1 MTDAATPLLEINGLT
16 TRFRTDDETVTAV
29 DNLSL
34 TIREGQTL
42 GLVGESGSGKS
53 VTSYSIMRLLPASSG
68 SIDAGEISLFGKDLV
83 QLPMSDM
90 RDVRGKSISMIFQEP
105 GTSLNPVFKVGKQVM
120 EPMILHQ
127 GYTEE
132 AARIRAI
139 ELFDEV
145 GIPEP
150 ERRVDRFPH
159 EMSGGQ
165 KQRVMIAMAL
175 SCNPKLLI
183 ADEPTTAL
191 DVTIQMQILDLIRNL
206 RDERGM
212 SILFITHDL
221 GVIAEIADEVAVMFQ
236 GKLVEQNTI
245 EEIFTNPQHP
255 YTKGLLACRPKLET
269 EMKRLPTV
277 GDFMEADKQPD
288 GSFEIIEKPMTDER
302 LAELMNRGRGRYLHT
317 KSEIAALGYKPE
329 ELTLDAD
336 DQFVEEGASPL
347 LTVDQFQVYY
357 PIKSGILRKT
367 TDYVRAVDGVKFH
380 VHKGQTLGLVGESG
394 CGKTT
399 AGRAILKLIPIT
411 GGKVTYEGQ
420 DITAMSRKEFLP
432 FRRKVQ
438 IIFQDPYNSLNPR
451 MTVETMLM
459 EVMKVHKLGDSN
471 PERRNRA
478 AQLLEEVGLLSEH
491 LLRYPHEFSGGQRQR
506 LCIAR
511 ALAVE
516 PEFIICDESV
526 SALDVSVQAQ
536 VLNLLKDLQED
547 RGLTYIFISH
557 DLSVVKFMSDMMA
570 VMQAGQIVEFGPSE
584 EIYRS
589 PQNEYT
595 ERLIESIPKD
605 SIQNIRKR
613 QQDRKE
619 ALAKRLTEEA
629 P

>member
-1 MTDAATPLLEINGLT
+1 
-16 TRFRTDDETVTAV
+16 
-29 DNLSL
+29 
-34 TIREGQTL
+34 
-42 GLVGESGSGKS
+42 
-53 VTSYSIMRLLPASSG
+53 
-68 SIDAGEISLFGKDLV
+68 
-83 QLPMSDM
+83 
-90 RDVRGKSISMIFQEP
+90 
-105 GTSLNPVFKVGKQVM
+105 
-120 EPMILHQ
+120 
-127 GYTEE
+127 
-132 AARIRAI
+132 
-139 ELFDEV
+139 
-145 GIPEP
+145 
-150 ERRVDRFPH
+150 
-159 EMSGGQ
+159 
-165 KQRVMIAMAL
+165 
-175 SCNPKLLI
+175 
-183 ADEPTTAL
+183 
-191 DVTIQMQILDLIRNL
+191 MQILDLIRNL

-420 DITAMSRKEFLP
+420 DITAMSRKSF
-432 FRRKVQ
+432 
-438 IIFQDPYNSLNPR
+438 
-451 MTVETMLM
+451 
-459 EVMKVHKLGDSN
+459 
-471 PERRNRA
+471 
-478 AQLLEEVGLLSEH
+478 
-491 LLRYPHEFSGGQRQR
+491 
-506 LCIAR
+506 C
-511 ALAVE
+511 
-516 PEFIICDESV
+516 
-526 SALDVSVQAQ
+526 
-536 VLNLLKDLQED
+536 
-547 RGLTYIFISH
+547 
-557 DLSVVKFMSDMMA
+557 LSV
-570 VMQAGQIVEFGPSE
+570 GRC
-584 EIYRS
+584 RS
-589 PQNEYT
+589 FF
-595 ERLIESIPKD
+595 R
-605 SIQNIRKR
+605 IR
-613 QQDRKE
+613 
-619 ALAKRLTEEA
+619 TTH
-629 P
+629 

>member
-1 MTDAATPLLEINGLT
+1 MTETATPLLEIKGLT

-29 DNLSL
+29 DDLSL
-34 TIREGQTL
+34 SIREGQTL

-68 SIDAGEISLFGKDLV
+68 KIDAGEISLFGQDLV
-83 QLPMSDM
+83 QLPMPEM

-127 GYTEE
+127 GYSKED
-132 AARIRAI
+132 ARQRAI

-150 ERRVDRFPH
+150 ERRIDSYPH

-191 DVTIQMQILDLIRNL
+191 DVTIQMQILDLIRKL

-221 GVIAEIADEVAVMFQ
+221 GVIAEIADEVAVMFR

-255 YTKGLLACRPKLET
+255 YTKGLLACRPKLDT

-277 GDFMEADKQPD
+277 TDFMDAREQPD
-288 GSFEIIEKPMTDER
+288 GSFEIIEKPMSNER
-302 LAELMNRGRGRYLHT
+302 LSELMNRGRGRLLHT
-317 KSEIAALGYKPE
+317 KSEIESLGYNPAN
-329 ELTLDAD
+329 LTLQKD
-336 DQFVEEGASPL
+336 DTFVAEGEAPL
-347 LTVDQFQVYY
+347 LTVEDFQVYY
-357 PIKSGILRKT
+357 PIKTGFFRKT
-367 TDYVRAVDGVKFH
+367 TDYVRAVDGINFH

-411 GGKVTYEGQ
+411 GGTVTYEGQ
-420 DITAMSRKEFLP
+420 DITPMGRQEFLP
-432 FRRKVQ
+432 FRRKMQ
-438 IIFQDPYNSLNPR
+438 IIFQDPFNSLNPR

-459 EVMKVHKLGDSN
+459 EAMKVHRLGDNN
-471 PERRNRA
+471 PDRRDRA
-478 AQLLEEVGLLSEH
+478 ASLLEEVGLLGEH

-570 VMQAGQIVEFGPSE
+570 VMQAGKIVEFGPSE

-589 PQNEYT
+589 PQNKYT
-595 ERLIESIPKD
+595 EKLIESIPKD
-605 SIQNIRKR
+605 SIENIRKR

-619 ALAKRLTEEA
+619 ALAKRLDAEST
-629 P
+629 